1 MRNWSLIDKNYHTS
15 SFQIAWIN
23 KRETVTETE
32 TERARETERET
43 ERDRERQRETDRER
57 AFSTLWVSILR
68 YCIFLSC
75 IGKERS
81 RSRNPSKFN
90 L

>member
-23 KRETVTETE
+23 KRETATETE

-43 ERDRERQRETDRER
+43 ERDKERQTEREHFQPYE
-57 AFSTLWVSILR
+57 FQS
-68 YCIFLSC
+68 
-75 IGKERS
+75 
-81 RSRNPSKFN
+81 
-90 L
+90 